1 MAFVALIVNPIIVWF
16 MIRQNPYPLVIQCLV
31 ESGIMAFVSRSSA
44 ANIPVNLD
52 LAKKLGL
59 RETTYSV
66 SIPLGATINMAG
78 AAITISVLTLA
89 AAYTLGIEVDI
100 ATALLLSL
108 LATISA
114 CGASGVPGGSLL
126 LIPMA
131 CSLFGIS
138 NEIAAQVIAVGV
150 TISVIQD
157 SVETG
162 LNSSS
167 DILFTAAADIAAR
180 RTS

>member
-1 MAFVALIVNPIIVWF
+1 M
-16 MIRQNPYPLVIQCLV
+16 
-31 ESGIMAFVSRSSA
+31 
-44 ANIPVNLD
+44 D

-59 RETTYSV
+59 RQETYSV

-78 AAITISVLTLA
+78 AAITIAVLTLA
-89 AAYTLGIEVDI
+89 AVHTLGIEVDI
-100 ATALLLSL
+100 ATAFLLSL
-108 LATISA
+108 LATVAA

-131 CSLFGIS
+131 CSLFGVS
-138 NEIAAQVIAVGV
+138 NEIAAQVIAIGV

-162 LNSSS
+162 LNSST
-167 DILFTAAADIAAR
+167 DVLFTAAADIAER
-180 RTS
+180 RKA

>member
-1 MAFVALIVNPIIVWF
+1 
-16 MIRQNPYPLVIQCLV
+16 
-31 ESGIMAFVSRSSA
+31 
-44 ANIPVNLD
+44 
-52 LAKKLGL
+52 
-59 RETTYSV
+59 
-66 SIPLGATINMAG
+66 MAG